1 MGTAPQSRWVM
12 FAFDVGED
20 GDEFVVEWYARAYE
34 AEEAA
39 TEYASGGLG
48 RATIYVLKSGAQA

>member
-1 MGTAPQSRWVM
+1 M

-20 GDEFVVEWYARAYE
+20 GDQFVVEWYARAYE

-39 TEYASGGLG
+39 HEYAADARTG
-48 RATIYVLKSGAQA
+48 ATVLVLKSGAQA

>member
-1 MGTAPQSRWVM
+1 MDAAPQTRWVM
-12 FAFDVGED
+12 FAFDVGAD

-39 TEYASGGLG
+39 DEYAAEAIG
-48 RATIYVLKSGAQA
+48 ATIYVLKSGAQA

>member
-1 MGTAPQSRWVM
+1 MGTAPRWVM

-20 GDEFVVEWYARAYE
+20 GDQFVVEWYARAYE

-39 TEYASGGLG
+39 HEYAADARTG
-48 RATIYVLKSGAQA
+48 ATVLVLKSGAQA

>member
-1 MGTAPQSRWVM
+1 M

>member
-1 MGTAPQSRWVM
+1 M

-20 GDEFVVEWYARAYE
+20 GDQFVVEVYARAHE

-39 TEYASGGLG
+39 HEYAADARMG
-48 RATIYVLKSGAQA
+48 ATVFVLRSGAQA